1 MKTGIIILAVVL
13 LVVAG
18 AFWAKRYYNDR
29 YVVSD
34 CCYTQ
39 IPKDEVNEDSWLVDK
54 DGVKQAKGK
63 QAKGKSYELMGYN
76 EQGEPCEVYFTKSG
90 SAEDYYAPG
99 TYIKISMSKTI
110 PLGVEVV
117 EESSVPQTALEKI
130 QELGPKAD

>member
-1 MKTGIIILAVVL
+1 MKKKIIILAVVL
-13 LVVAG
+13 LVVTG
-18 AFWAKRYYNDR
+18 AFWAKGYYNDR

-39 IPKDEVNEDSWLVDK
+39 IHKDEVNEDSWLVDK

-76 EQGEPCEVYFTKSG
+76 EQGEPCEVYFTSAG

-110 PLGVEVV
+110 TLGVEVV

-130 QELGPKAD
+130 QELGTKAD

>member
-1 MKTGIIILAVVL
+1 MKKKIIILAVVL

-39 IPKDEVNEDSWLVDK
+39 IPKDEVNEYSWLMDK
-54 DGVKQAKGK
+54 DGVK
-63 QAKGKSYELMGYN
+63 QAKGKSYELMGYT
-76 EQGEPCEVYFTKSG
+76 EQGEPCEVYFTRSG

-117 EESSVPQTALEKI
+117 EEPSVPQTALEKI
-130 QELGPKAD
+130 QELGTKAD

>member
-1 MKTGIIILAVVL
+1 MKKKTIILAVVL

-63 QAKGKSYELMGYN
+63 VL
-76 EQGEPCEVYFTKSG
+76 
-90 SAEDYYAPG
+90 
-99 TYIKISMSKTI
+99 
-110 PLGVEVV
+110 
-117 EESSVPQTALEKI
+117 
-130 QELGPKAD
+130 